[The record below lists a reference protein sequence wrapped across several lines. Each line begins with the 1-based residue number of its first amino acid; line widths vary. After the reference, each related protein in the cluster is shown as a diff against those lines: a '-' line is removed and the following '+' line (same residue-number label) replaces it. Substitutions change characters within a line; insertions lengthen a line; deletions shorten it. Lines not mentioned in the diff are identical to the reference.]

1 MKRKYTAFTK
11 AFKQQTLDIAS
22 QPNTCIARLARD
34 LGIRRNLI
42 YKWREQLNTKQDKAL
57 KRTANNADTPYH
69 KAAHSEL
76 LKQNKQ
82 LKKDLKLSQMEVEI
96 LKKAKAFFSSQNT

>member
-1 MKRKYTAFTK
+1 VFWLEKKALAF
-11 AFKQQTLDIAS
+11 F
-22 QPNTCIARLARD
+22 
-34 LGIRRNLI
+34 RRNLI

-76 LKQNKQ
+76 ASWALWCG
-82 LKKDLKLSQMEVEI
+82 LLVVVSI
-96 LKKAKAFFSSQNT
+96 LGYLHTPT

>member
-1 MKRKYTAFTK
+1 V
-11 AFKQQTLDIAS
+11 
-22 QPNTCIARLARD
+22 
-34 LGIRRNLI
+34 
-42 YKWREQLNTKQDKAL
+42 E
-57 KRTANNADTPYH
+57 RTANNADTPYH

-96 LKKAKAFFSSQNT
+96 FLLVVVSILGYLHTPT